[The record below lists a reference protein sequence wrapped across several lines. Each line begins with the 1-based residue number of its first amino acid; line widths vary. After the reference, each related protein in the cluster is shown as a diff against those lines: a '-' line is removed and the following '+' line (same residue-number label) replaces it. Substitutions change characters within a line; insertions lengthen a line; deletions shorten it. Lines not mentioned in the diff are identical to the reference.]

1 MPSTIVAIIMDD
13 VTFDKLS
20 DDSTFNVLLDDATF
34 NELSGVTFDGLSDD
48 FEREILRQRHMPII
62 IAAAEKHK
70 TIARINRGIMAFRRI
85 IRCMRCHQVFL
96 WVRCLNRR
104 AASFSAFWFPEPA
117 SQGCE

>member
-13 VTFDKLS
+13 VTFDALS
-20 DDSTFNVLLDDATF
+20 DDAELSDDAAF
-34 NELSGVTFDGLSDD
+34 NELLGVTFDGPSDGAD
-48 FEREILRQRHMPII
+48 NLFQRIRPIT
-62 IAAAEKHK
+62 IAAAENPK

-104 AASFSAFWFPEPA
+104 AASLSAIWFPEPA

>member
-1 MPSTIVAIIMDD
+1 MDD
-13 VTFDKLS
+13 VTFDELS
-20 DDSTFNVLLDDATF
+20 DDVELWDDVAF
-34 NELSGVTFDGLSDD
+34 NELLGVTFEWPSYDLD
-48 FEREILRQRHMPII
+48 IVLQRIMPII
-62 IAAAEKHK
+62 IAAAEKPK

-104 AASFSAFWFPEPA
+104 EASLSAIWFPLPA